1 MMDENVISI
10 HPKKEKPAVL
20 LGVAVVFHQAS
31 AWCLK

>member
-20 LGVAVVFHQAS
+20 LGVAVVFFS
-31 AWCLK
+31 PG